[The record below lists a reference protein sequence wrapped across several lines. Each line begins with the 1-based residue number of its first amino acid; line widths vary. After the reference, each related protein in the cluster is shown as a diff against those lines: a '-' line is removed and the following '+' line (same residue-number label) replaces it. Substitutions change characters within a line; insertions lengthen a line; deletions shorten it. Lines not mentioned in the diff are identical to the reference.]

1 MNYLLATTAE
11 QQGGGMGSII
21 MLVGMY
27 AIIFVALYLIFI
39 RPQGKQRKAQAAM
52 QNALEVGDSVLTT
65 SGFYGVIIDITD
77 DTVIVEFGNNKN
89 CRIPMHPNAIAEV
102 EKAGSAVVKEDAASD
117 KTEEKKE
124 EVKLGKAKK

>member
-52 QNALEVGDSVLTT
+52 QDALEVGDSVLTT

-89 CRIPMHPNAIAEV
+89 CRIPMQKAAIV
-102 EKAGSAVVKEDAASD
+102 ESEKPQAASD
-117 KTEEKKE
+117 AQSNK
-124 EVKLGKAKK
+124 

>member
-39 RPQGKQRKAQAAM
+39 RPQGK
-52 QNALEVGDSVLTT
+52 
-65 SGFYGVIIDITD
+65 
-77 DTVIVEFGNNKN
+77 
-89 CRIPMHPNAIAEV
+89 
-102 EKAGSAVVKEDAASD
+102 
-117 KTEEKKE
+117 
-124 EVKLGKAKK
+124 